1 MMSSILQL
9 ERIAR
14 VEKPRQVQNAFVLT
28 FVKRKN
34 NNNNKDY
41 LLFYLKKS
49 LQTLQFNLK
58 GLS

>member
-1 MMSSILQL
+1 M
-9 ERIAR
+9 AR
-14 VEKPRQVQNAFVLT
+14 VEKPRQEQNVFVLT
-28 FVKRKN
+28 FVKRK

-49 LQTLQFNLK
+49 LRTLQFNLK